1 METIGSLFSP
11 TSNLRGISAAT
22 PRRVRGAVLPCS
34 HAGYLHCNHRSGD
47 DTRERMQP
55 DPAPTAKEA
64 NTTERIAAHL
74 RAAIL
79 GGEIP
84 PGSRIRQE
92 EIAERLGT
100 SRLPVREALRMLET
114 EGLTQLVAN
123 KSARVPKLDRTELD
137 IVYEMRE
144 RIETLA
150 LRLSLPRLTAEQVD
164 ELHSLQDQ
172 IEDNDDV
179 GRFLDLD
186 RRFHL
191 STYAGCPSAELLG
204 TVERLWNS
212 TQHFRRAFM
221 VRTGVDRR
229 WFVNVEHRLLLDA
242 IDRRDDVDCERYLAG
257 HIRRT
262 RIQLAQHPEL
272 FQN

>member
-1 METIGSLFSP
+1 MVREQSP
-11 TSNLRGISAAT
+11 PKGQTTS
-22 PRRVRGAVLPCS
+22 
-34 HAGYLHCNHRSGD
+34 
-47 DTRERMQP
+47 
-55 DPAPTAKEA
+55 
-64 NTTERIAAHL
+64 ERIAAHL
-74 RAAIL
+74 RQAIL
-79 GGEIP
+79 NGELP

-114 EGLTQLVAN
+114 EGLTQLEAN
-123 KSARVPKLDRTELD
+123 KSARVPALDRNELD

-150 LRLSLPRLTAEQVD
+150 LRLSLPHLTSEQEQ
-164 ELHSLQDQ
+164 ELYCIQDQ

-179 GRFLDLD
+179 GRFLELD

-191 STYAGCPSAELLG
+191 GTYAGCPSDELLT
-204 TVERLWNS
+204 TVTRLWNS

-221 VRTGVDRR
+221 IIGGADRR
-229 WFVNVEHRLLLDA
+229 WFVNAEHRLLLDA
-242 IDRRDDVDCERYLAG
+242 ISRRDNVDCERYLAG

-262 RIQLAQHPEL
+262 RIQLAEHPEI
-272 FQN
+272 FQR